1 MGKHFIYCNCNFCV
15 DRRNLLG
22 ENQTLSNRTIVV
34 PSSAKSDYQLAIES
48 GEIDPDTTLTEWLN
62 RPPILFSPDGS
73 KFFLKVDNAGV
84 LSTEK
89 IL

>member
-1 MGKHFIYCNCNFCV
+1 MGKHFIYCNCDFCIN
-15 DRRNLLG
+15 RRSLLG
-22 ENQTLSNRTIVV
+22 DNQTKTNRVFVI
-34 PSSAKSDYQLAIES
+34 PSEAKSDYQLAIES

-62 RPPILFSPDGS
+62 RPPVLFSPDGS